1 MYPPKGDRKARKK
14 PVTRSRASIE
24 MWNVIDRIAEEIESR
39 GLSLREVARR
49 IGQASAS
56 RVGAYLK
63 HRIVPGPD
71 VLRRLCLAV
80 GLSPIDLLW
89 QAKYYDA
96 VFDDFISLYR
106 LGWSW
111 MREDRVGLDPRRGAA
126 FGIEHWGP
134 GREDL
139 SGVPP
144 QYAPRYHQATI
155 YNSAGRM
162 RVVALPL
169 PMACAFLLMIGLFLR
184 RGDRLRP
191 EVKEPIMLLTVIAPR
206 FLPRAQLARGAPS
219 AALLRKPFKEAARIL
234 PRQYTSNHTRLA
246 LVSEHVQ
253 SWCDMMCLGYAE
265 YARLAL
271 YSQGGYVGE
280 PVKNNML
287 DENIWN
293 WQRADP
299 LSIDDL
305 RMTRV

>member
-1 MYPPKGDRKARKK
+1 M
-14 PVTRSRASIE
+14 
-24 MWNVIDRIAEEIESR
+24 IDRIAQEIDAR
-39 GLSLREVARR
+39 RLSLREVARR

-63 HRIVPGPD
+63 HRIIPGPD

-111 MREDRVGLDPRRGAA
+111 MREDGVDLDPHRGAA
-126 FGIEHWGP
+126 FGSEHWGP
-134 GREDL
+134 GRVDL

-144 QYAPRYHQATI
+144 QYALRYHQATI

-162 RVVALPL
+162 GIVALPL

-191 EVKEPIMLLTVIAPR
+191 EVKQPIILLTAIAPR
-206 FLPRAQLARGAPS
+206 FLPQAQLARGAPS

-234 PRQYTSNHTRLA
+234 PRRYTSHHTRLA

-280 PVKNNML
+280 PVKNNMI

-305 RMTRV
+305 RMTKG